1 MSASFARTLIQQLHL
16 ETSRSITLIGA
27 GGKTTLLYALSTA
40 LAQKENTL
48 LTTTTHIMEPQDL
61 PGAVLI
67 TKEDRDALATAFR
80 TSRLVA
86 LGIPVSKNRFCSNA
100 HVSSDLS
107 SASPKTAT
115 PKWASPSLSFL
126 RKIRDIPSRIV
137 CKGDGSRRLPV
148 KIPREGEPVF
158 FPGTDTVIGVIGLSC
173 LGQSARDCLFGWDP
187 DVTRPG
193 FPELRVALAESHGRI
208 TPSILTHI
216 ALSPEGLSKQTDVRH
231 LRVLF
236 NQADCLSE
244 SALRDMQKE
253 AQKIRD
259 NGVCCHI
266 VSLKQKILY

>member
-48 LTTTTHIMEPQDL
+48 LTTTTHIMEPRDL

-100 HVSSDLS
+100 HVSADLS

-137 CKGDGSRRLPV
+137 CEGDGSRRLPV
-148 KIPREGEPVF
+148 KIPRRESRSFSPAQIRSSASSVFPVWGSPPATVF
-158 FPGTDTVIGVIGLSC
+158 SDGIRTSPGGISRT
-173 LGQSARDCLFGWDP
+173 ARCPWQKATGASP
-187 DVTRPG
+187 RP
-193 FPELRVALAESHGRI
+193 S
-208 TPSILTHI
+208 
-216 ALSPEGLSKQTDVRH
+216 
-231 LRVLF
+231 
-236 NQADCLSE
+236 
-244 SALRDMQKE
+244 
-253 AQKIRD
+253 
-259 NGVCCHI
+259 
-266 VSLKQKILY
+266 

>member
-48 LTTTTHIMEPQDL
+48 LTTTTHIMEPRDL
-61 PGAVLI
+61 PDAVFI

-100 HVSSDLS
+100 HVSADLS

-137 CKGDGSRRLPV
+137 CEGDGSRRLPV

>member
-40 LAQKENTL
+40 LSQKENTL
-48 LTTTTHIMEPQDL
+48 LTTTTHIMEPRDL

-100 HVSSDLS
+100 HVSADLS

-137 CKGDGSRRLPV
+137 CEGDGSRRLPV

-158 FPGTDTVIGVIGLSC
+158 FPRHRYGHRRHRSFLSGAVRPRLSFRMGSGRHPAGISRTARCPGRKPRAHHPVHPDTHRSL
-173 LGQSARDCLFGWDP
+173 
-187 DVTRPG
+187 PG
-193 FPELRVALAESHGRI
+193 GP
-208 TPSILTHI
+208 
-216 ALSPEGLSKQTDVRH
+216 
-231 LRVLF
+231 
-236 NQADCLSE
+236 
-244 SALRDMQKE
+244 
-253 AQKIRD
+253 
-259 NGVCCHI
+259 
-266 VSLKQKILY
+266 